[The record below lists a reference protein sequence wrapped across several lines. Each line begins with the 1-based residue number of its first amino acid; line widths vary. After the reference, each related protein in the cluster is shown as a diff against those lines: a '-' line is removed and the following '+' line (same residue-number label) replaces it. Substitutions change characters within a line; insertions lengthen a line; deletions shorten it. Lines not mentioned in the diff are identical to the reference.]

1 VVPPLPFP
9 RPCSLIVGTG
19 GFILRVLPAETL
31 LFVNGSVCIWAGKKK
46 KKDGVPFLSVGG
58 GLFAKGRTVG
68 TMADDSLS
76 LWVTKPERGG

>member
-1 VVPPLPFP
+1 MVPPLPFP

-19 GFILRVLPAETL
+19 GMILRVLPAETP
-31 LFVNGSVCIWAGKKK
+31 LFVNGSACFWAGKK

-76 LWVTKPERGG
+76 LGE